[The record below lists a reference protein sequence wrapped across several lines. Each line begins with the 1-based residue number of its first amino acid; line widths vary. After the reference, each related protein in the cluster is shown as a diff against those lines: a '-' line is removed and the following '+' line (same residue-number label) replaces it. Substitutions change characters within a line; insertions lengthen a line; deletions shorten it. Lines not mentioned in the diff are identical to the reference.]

1 MLRSAGTAVIIRSHQ
16 KDDFYLRY
24 LRGTAA
30 EALQAVLGARW
41 WIRWRK
47 EVEIIADLGYFI
59 LTTLSGFQTVGEEY
73 VSIIQVD
80 KSKRAVPSHFKRG
93 IMILLQVLTPYCLQ
107 KGFDMLENKLR
118 SNSMHEVPIE
128 TRELLLK
135 YIPAF
140 RSAVTYLHRFHLC
153 LFYIY
158 GTFYHIAK
166 RVANIKYMQY
176 SPGPTPPG
184 DSASTQSLS
193 IMGWMS
199 LIQLLGSLLIQVYSH
214 LKTKVHPVKAD
225 ITDHDHYRQDGGFV
239 NPGRKCALCLEVR
252 KNSTATPCGHLFC
265 WKCIQEWCSSKAE
278 CPLCREQCPT
288 HRLVFLQNID
298 P

>member
-1 MLRSAGTAVIIRSHQ
+1 MLGSAGTAEIIRSHQ

-24 LRGTAA
+24 LRGTTA
-30 EALQAVLGARW
+30 EALQTVLGARW

-47 EVEIIADLGYFI
+47 EAEIIADLGYFI
-59 LTTLSGFQTVGEEY
+59 LTTFSGFQTVGEEY
-73 VSIIQVD
+73 VNIIQVD
-80 KSKRAVPSHFKRG
+80 KSERAVPSHFKRG
-93 IMILLQVLTPYCLQ
+93 IMILLQVLMPYCLQ

-118 SNSMHEVPIE
+118 SNSMCEVPIE
-128 TRELLLK
+128 TREFLLK
-135 YIPAF
+135 YMPAF
-140 RSAVTYLHRFHLC
+140 RAAVTYIHRFHLC

-158 GTFYHIAK
+158 GVFYHIAK

-184 DSASTQSLS
+184 VSSSTHSLS

-199 LIQLLGSLLIQVYSH
+199 LVQLFGSLLIQSFSH
-214 LKTKVHPVKAD
+214 MKTKADSIKTD
-225 ITDHDHYRQDGGFV
+225 ITDLRQDGGFV
-239 NPGRKCALCLEVR
+239 NPGSKCALCLEVR
-252 KNSTATPCGHLFC
+252 KCSTATPCGHLFC

-278 CPLCREQCPT
+278 CPLCREQCPP
-288 HRLVFLQNID
+288 HRLVFLQNMD